1 MSQLVRVV
9 RAFFRQHAHLAETLI
24 AVVLSVGICPMVSA
38 QDHLTRQGTAVQA
51 QRKGQQPITE
61 GLIAT
66 LKRLEQ
72 ELNRQQEILKAA
84 QTDRERRLVQAHIE
98 FLKKERQSMQELL
111 DLFVRP
117 ASSLREAAQEQ
128 RDVLLE
134 ERIQRQLEQDK
145 RFPRVR

>member
-1 MSQLVRVV
+1 M
-9 RAFFRQHAHLAETLI
+9 
-24 AVVLSVGICPMVSA
+24 VLA